1 MPRFH
6 VGQIMH
12 LIADRRA
19 RTRDTYE
26 VKRMLPSDGEPQY
39 RIGAMRPGNRPAW
52 MRRAGVTFKECARRY
67 IAGHEAAWRKN
78 KHRAQWRA
86 TLET

>member
-1 MPRFH
+1 MPHEGIISESGGIPEILLER
-6 VGQIMH
+6 VRSREPAPIVR
-12 LIADRRA
+12 ADAVAHRA
-19 RTRDTYE
+19 VHTDLEGYGYHAAR
-26 VKRMLPSDGEPQY
+26 
-39 RIGAMRPGNRPAW
+39 
-52 MRRAGVTFKECARRY
+52 GVTFKEGARRY